1 MGLKAKQVLAAA
13 AVSPYVPAPTP
24 ISPPPPLPPCLVD
37 CVAKAGGVKSP
48 SFKATMAGLIQSK
61 DHCLTDC
68 SAAVVLKAK
77 QVLAAA
83 AAVSPYVPAPTPI
96 SPPPPLPPCLVD
108 CVAKAGGVK
117 SASFKATMTGLIQ

>member
-83 AAVSPYVPAPTPI
+83 AAAAVCSCAYSHLT
-96 SPPPPLPPCLVD
+96 
-108 CVAKAGGVK
+108 
-117 SASFKATMTGLIQ
+117 ATTA